1 MYLTEFLKPRS
12 LFQPGN
18 GHVIS
23 TDYES
28 ISVTIKKSLTQ
39 EKGTLTFVV
48 PAGAVAGNTYS
59 IDFAFNKILENT
71 TQEMFDYNQQY
82 TINVELPS
90 PLPASPNDYVA
101 KYVAQHPAFM
111 PNVVTSTTNNV
122 VTYSVILPGVRLAM
136 SSATGNLVTRATTQT
151 ATNGSA
157 PNVGAGSAVFYRPE
171 DNTMKPGV
179 KALFGTTGY
188 ANTSIVPRWFGV
200 LRESDY
206 IQDKGMANLQASTI
220 RELCAEVVRK
230 GTVQIPLEQ
239 NAPGTLPANIGIV
252 ARFAPDGAFTLTGGF
267 RIVDAGAA
275 GFTPPVG
282 TVLVPRSELISI
294 SPDLKSAIIKMF

>member
-12 LFQPGN
+12 IFQPGN
-18 GHVIS
+18 GHIIS

-28 ISVTIKKSLTQ
+28 VSVTIKKSLTS

-48 PAGAVAGNTYS
+48 PNGAVAGDTFS
-59 IDFAFNKILENT
+59 VDFAFNKILANS

-90 PLPASPNDYVA
+90 PLPSSPNEYVA
-101 KYVAQHPAFM
+101 RYIAQHPSFTG
-111 PNVVTSTTNNV
+111 NVVISTASNV
-122 VTYSVILPGVRLAM
+122 VTYTVTMPGIRLAM
-136 SSATGNLVTRATTQT
+136 SSPTANLVTRATTQT
-151 ATNGSA
+151 ATNGLA
-157 PNVGAGSAVFYRPE
+157 PNIGAGSAVFYRPE

-188 ANTSIVPRWFGV
+188 ANTSVVARWFGV

-206 IQDKGMANLQASTI
+206 IQDKGMASLQASTI

-230 GTVQIPLEQ
+230 GTVQVPLEQ
-239 NAPGTLPANIGIV
+239 NAPGTIPANIGIV
-252 ARFAPDGAFTLTGGF
+252 ARYAPDGSFTLTGGF
-267 RIVDAGAA
+267 RIVDAGVTN
-275 GFTPPVG
+275 FVPPVG

-294 SPDLKSAIIKMF
+294 SPDMKSAVIKLF

>member
-12 LFQPGN
+12 VFQPGN

-28 ISVTIKKSLTQ
+28 ISVILKKSLTQ

-48 PAGAVAGNTYS
+48 PNGAVAGDTYS
-59 IDFAFNKILENT
+59 IDFAFNKILANS

-90 PLPASPNDYVA
+90 PLPTSPNEYVA
-101 KYVAQHPAFM
+101 TYVAQHSAFS
-111 PNVVTSTTNNV
+111 PNIVASIADNV
-122 VTYSVILPGVRLAM
+122 VTYSVTLPGVRLAI
-136 SSATGNLVTRATTQT
+136 SSVTANLVTRATTQT

-157 PNVGAGSAVFYRPE
+157 PNIGAGSGVFYRPE
-171 DNTMKPGV
+171 DNTMKPGI

-206 IQDKGMANLQASTI
+206 IQDKGMATLQASTI
-220 RELCAEVVRK
+220 REMCAEVVRK
-230 GTVQIPLEQ
+230 GTVQVPLEQ
-239 NAPGTLPANIGIV
+239 NAPSTIPANIGIV
-252 ARFAPDGAFTLTGGF
+252 ARYAPDGAFTLTGGF
-267 RIVDAGAA
+267 RIVDAGVTN
-275 GFTPPVG
+275 FTPPVG
-282 TVLVPRSELISI
+282 TILVPRSELISV
-294 SPDLKSAIIKMF
+294 SSDLKSAIIKFF